1 VTYKSW
7 PGAGDSTG
15 YAYDGAGRLPRPRP
29 VQSRDQGSSSDSD
42 RFEVEVRQNS
52 WDCHQI
58 IEPLLTPPSTPLIN
72 EIRTLNA
79 GTCLDGQMAG
89 IL

>member
-1 VTYKSW
+1 MVR
-7 PGAGDSTG
+7 GRALADSTG
-15 YAYDGAGRLPRPRP
+15 YAYDGAGRLLPPR
-29 VQSRDQGSSSDSD
+29 VLSSIQGSSSDSD

-58 IEPLLTPPSTPLIN
+58 IEPLLTPPSTPLTDK
-72 EIRTLNA
+72 IRSLKT
-79 GTCLDGQMAG
+79 GTCLDGQTAC